1 MVILGH
7 DQGRVDS
14 NFYQASIFVL
24 VVLFMWQ
31 VLILFV
37 AMKNCKHSVL
47 SRVLGVLKETRI

>member
-14 NFYQASIFVL
+14 NFYQASIVVL
-24 VVLFMWQ
+24 IVLFMWQ

-37 AMKNCKHSVL
+37 AMKNGKHSVL

>member
-14 NFYQASIFVL
+14 TFYQASIVVL
-24 VVLFMWQ
+24 IVLFMWQ
-31 VLILFV
+31 VMIRFV
-37 AMKNCKHSVL
+37 AMKICKHSVL